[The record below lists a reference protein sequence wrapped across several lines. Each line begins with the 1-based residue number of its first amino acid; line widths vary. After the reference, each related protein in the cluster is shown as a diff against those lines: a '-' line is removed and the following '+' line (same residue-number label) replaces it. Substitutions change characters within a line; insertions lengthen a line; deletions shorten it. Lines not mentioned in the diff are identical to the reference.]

1 MITCKHVQMQY
12 FEIFSPK
19 YSTKSVL
26 LKDSKI
32 GDKNKIVFTKAPSM
46 GVEPYYVSGIV
57 AKSCPKVS
65 NGAIAC
71 REVPLSKLEPIEYQS
86 GCVHLI

>member
-1 MITCKHVQMQY
+1 MITCKHIQMAY

-32 GDKNKIVFTKAPSM
+32 GDKNKIVFTKAPHM
-46 GVEPYYVSGIV
+46 GTEPYYVSGAT
-57 AKSCPKVS
+57 AKKYPKVS
-65 NGAIAC
+65 NGTIAC
-71 REVPLSKLEPIEYQS
+71 REVPLSELEPIEYKD
-86 GCVHLI
+86 GCIHLV